1 MPNYKLSVQANEDLI
16 RIYQFVIVKLGQAQ
30 ADNYLDALFNHFEI
44 IAQRPLAFEAIDH
57 IRPGYRRSVCGIE
70 SVFYRVANEIVEIM
84 SIIGRQDMHQIFKE

>member
-70 SVFYRVANEIVEIM
+70 SVFYRVANETVEIM
-84 SIIGRQDMHQIFKE
+84 SIIGRQDIHLIFKE

>member
-1 MPNYKLSVQANEDLI
+1 MPNYKLSIQANEDLI

-70 SVFYRVANEIVEIM
+70 SVFYRVANETVEIM
-84 SIIGRQDMHQIFKE
+84 SIIGRQDIHQIFKE